1 MRRPRGSPARAD
13 PCYARRV
20 PFSHILGQEAAV
32 ATLTTALRRGHVH
45 HAYRFEGPDGT
56 GKEMAAFA
64 LAQALV
70 CTGGDPLGCGRCD
83 ACRRAVTISQ
93 EEPHV
98 PQHPDVALVERG
110 LYAPEVIGKT
120 PPTPER
126 VDISVHQVRTIVL
139 SHAAYPPHE
148 GRARVFIVRR
158 AEELSVSAANALLK
172 TLEEPRQGTHFIL
185 ITSRGDRLLNTIR
198 SRTLPVR
205 FGPLPDAVV
214 RGVLTAQ
221 GVPAGQHDL
230 AIELAAGSASAA
242 LALVDEERTKDR
254 DAFVESVLGA
264 VDARDLGPAV
274 ALSEGGERDR
284 AELREDLRALGAVL
298 ARRARREVAEAPEA
312 ACAAARQYDAV
323 ARAVVS
329 LERNAS
335 PQLTMIALIQEMR
348 GA

>member
-1 MRRPRGSPARAD
+1 M
-13 PCYARRV
+13 
-20 PFSHILGQEAAV
+20 
-32 ATLTTALRRGHVH
+32 
-45 HAYRFEGPDGT
+45 
-56 GKEMAAFA
+56 
-64 LAQALV
+64 
-70 CTGGDPLGCGRCD
+70 
-83 ACRRAVTISQ
+83 
-93 EEPHV
+93 
-98 PQHPDVALVERG
+98 
-110 LYAPEVIGKT
+110 
-120 PPTPER
+120 
-126 VDISVHQVRTIVL
+126 L

-148 GRARVFIVRR
+148 GRARVFIIRR
-158 AEELSVSAANALLK
+158 AEELNANAANALLK
-172 TLEEPRQGTHFIL
+172 TLEEPRQGTHFVL

-198 SRTLPVR
+198 SRSLPVR

-214 RGVLTAQ
+214 RGVLTAH
-221 GVPAGQHDL
+221 GVPSGQHDL

-254 DAFVESVLGA
+254 DAFVSSVLGA
-264 VDARDLGPAV
+264 VAARDLGPAV

-298 ARRARREVAEAPEA
+298 ARRARSEVDRAPDA

-348 GA
+348 SA

>member
-1 MRRPRGSPARAD
+1 M
-13 PCYARRV
+13 

-32 ATLTTALRRGHVH
+32 ATLTAALRRGRAH
-45 HAYRFEGPDGT
+45 HAYRFEGPEGT
-56 GKEMAAFA
+56 GKELAAFA

-83 ACRRAVTISQ
+83 ACRRAVTMSH

-110 LYAPEVIGKT
+110 LYAPEVIGKKD
-120 PPTPER
+120 PER
-126 VDISVHQVRTIVL
+126 KDISVDQVRTIVL
-139 SHAAYPPHE
+139 SHASYPPHE

-158 AEELSVSAANALLK
+158 AEELNANAANALLK
-172 TLEEPRQGTHFIL
+172 TLEEPRQGTHFVL
-185 ITSRGDRLLNTIR
+185 ITSRGDRLLDTIR

-214 RGVLTAQ
+214 RGILTARR
-221 GVPAGQHDL
+221 VPAERHDM

-242 LALVDEERTKDR
+242 LELVDEERSRAR
-254 DAFVESVLGA
+254 DAFVSGVLGA

-274 ALSEGGERDR
+274 VLSEGGERDR

-298 ARRARREVAEAPEA
+298 ARRARREVENAPEA
-312 ACAAARQYDAV
+312 ACAAAKRYDAV

-348 GA
+348 SA